1 MLLCYIICQKCFFVE
16 KEERKFGNLPEPV
29 LKQTNASTLH
39 EAAILLKCKESIPSI
54 IKTLK
59 IIVTP
64 RDLYGKFLSIF
75 MMNNMLNPLPK
86 SFNFLSK
93 TSWQNLISRAHHWM
107 ESLHGRICLS
117 RTAIKRSCSSI
128 IKEEFNQ
135 SLLYIGALAR
145 NH

>member
-1 MLLCYIICQKCFFVE
+1 MLYYLSKIFFFVE

-64 RDLYGKFLSIF
+64 RDIYDKFLSIF

-93 TSWQNLISRAHHWM
+93 TS
-107 ESLHGRICLS
+107 
-117 RTAIKRSCSSI
+117 
-128 IKEEFNQ
+128 
-135 SLLYIGALAR
+135 
-145 NH
+145 